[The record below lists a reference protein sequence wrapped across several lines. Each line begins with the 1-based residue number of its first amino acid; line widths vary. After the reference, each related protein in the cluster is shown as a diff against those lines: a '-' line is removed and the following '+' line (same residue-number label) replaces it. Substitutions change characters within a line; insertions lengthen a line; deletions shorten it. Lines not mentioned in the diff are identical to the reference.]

1 MIPANPYTP
10 PQFMTTSLPTLPPLH
25 DELVKNIHKHVDERL
40 DEVMAGGDKKLSK
53 EFEKYISNMM
63 SSSDDLIKKLA
74 KHVEKHFE
82 HHEGKED
89 VPHRYK
95 ESPIHALY
103 HKIHCYQKKIH
114 EGTSIMDVE
123 KEVYEHHPDLSHN
136 EKRVFAALL
145 RADGPYTLSSM
156 IGISYHDF
164 NELMEKIGE
173 RFVEED

>member
-1 MIPANPYTP
+1 MIPTTPYSPHPLLPMP
-10 PQFMTTSLPTLPPLH
+10 PMP
-25 DELVKNIHKHVDERL
+25 DDVVKTIRKHVDDRL

-63 SSSDDLIKKLA
+63 YSSDELIKQLA

-82 HHEGKED
+82 HHKGKED

-103 HKIHCYQKKIH
+103 HKINCYQKKIH